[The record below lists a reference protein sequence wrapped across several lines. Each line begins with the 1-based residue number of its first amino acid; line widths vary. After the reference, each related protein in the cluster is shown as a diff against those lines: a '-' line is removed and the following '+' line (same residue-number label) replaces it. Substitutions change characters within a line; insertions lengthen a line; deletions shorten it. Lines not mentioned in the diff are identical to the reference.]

1 MTTVLYIT
9 AHPFTSD
16 TYSLS
21 VGEQFIETYKETH
34 PNDEVIHLD
43 LYRMDIPQ
51 IDADLLRRWG
61 QPPAGPSFEELSEE
75 SKAKAI
81 RMNEIVEQ
89 FMTADKVVIVNP
101 VWNYAFPPVLK
112 TYFDA
117 ITVPGKTF
125 TRANNGRR
133 GLGGLTGTQQGKKV
147 IHIQASGTVLS
158 HGEFQDVE
166 FSHSYI
172 KATLKFLGIDDVQ
185 VIYVEGT
192 SEKPDQ
198 AEAIKE
204 QALQQ
209 AIQMAGTF

>member
-1 MTTVLYIT
+1 VEPKILRSKIAGILLLFLTNRSQIVYDTQRKLSFNFKETAHPKENDHSSRRTVLVNNQKKKWSVYSIMTTVLYIT

-112 TYFDA
+112 
-117 ITVPGKTF
+117 
-125 TRANNGRR
+125 N
-133 GLGGLTGTQQGKKV
+133 LL
-147 IHIQASGTVLS
+147 
-158 HGEFQDVE
+158 
-166 FSHSYI
+166 
-172 KATLKFLGIDDVQ
+172 
-185 VIYVEGT
+185 
-192 SEKPDQ
+192 
-198 AEAIKE
+198 
-204 QALQQ
+204 
-209 AIQMAGTF
+209 